1 MAQTLASMKR
11 KIKSTGE
18 LYDVVETMKTMAAVN
33 VGIYERAYH
42 SLSEYQQ
49 CIELGLAGILRQY
62 PACFVS
68 PKSSDAAA
76 SIVIF
81 GSDQGMVGQYNE
93 RLAAVL
99 STQWPARNSPP
110 RIWTIGERIASKLQ
124 DEFALSKVYRVPDS
138 VAGISALVGQLLLD
152 ISAELPE
159 KLFLLHN
166 KPQSG
171 NTYETS
177 FRQMFPPD
185 RSWFAELK
193 KTAWPTRSLPDFAQT
208 PDAAFASL
216 YRELI
221 FISLCHASAEALVSE
236 NLSRL
241 SAMQRAEK
249 NIEELLAALQQ
260 DYNQE
265 RQNSITAELFDVIFG
280 YTTLADK

>member
-42 SLSEYQQ
+42 SLAEYRQS
-49 CIELGLAGILRQY
+49 IELGLAGILKQY
-62 PACFVS
+62 PACFTPAK
-68 PKSSDAAA
+68 PKSSATA
-76 SIVIF
+76 IIIF

-99 STQWPARNSPP
+99 EARWSEQSKATSL
-110 RIWTIGERIASKLQ
+110 WTIGERIAGKLQ
-124 DEFALSKVYRVPDS
+124 DDFALSKIYRVPDS
-138 VAGISALVGQLLLD
+138 VAGIGALVGELLLD
-152 ISAELPE
+152 ISDKPPE
-159 KLFLLHN
+159 RLFLLHN

-171 NTYETS
+171 NTYETT
-177 FRQMFPPD
+177 FQQMLPPD
-185 RSWFAELK
+185 RIWLDTLK
-193 KTAWPTRSLPDFAQT
+193 KTAWPTRALPDFAQT
-208 PDAAFASL
+208 PEAAFASF